1 MSGVARLSFSIE
13 KSLLD
18 RLEKLVKEG
27 RYENRS
33 EFIRDLIRG
42 RLVEQE
48 WEHDKEAVGTITM
61 LYDHHRRGLS
71 EKLTEVQH
79 DFHHDI
85 LASTHIHLDH
95 ALCAEIVIVRGRASR
110 LKELADL
117 LRRHKGVLH
126 AALSISSTGKK
137 LT

>member
-1 MSGVARLSFSIE
+1 MLAQCFR
-13 KSLLD
+13 
-18 RLEKLVKEG
+18 
-27 RYENRS
+27 
-33 EFIRDLIRG
+33 

>member
-79 DFHHDI
+79 GFHHDI
-85 LASTHIHLDH
+85 LASTHIHLYH

-110 LKELADL
+110 LKELVAL

>member
-1 MSGVARLSFSIE
+1 MSKVARLSFSIE
-13 KSLLD
+13 ESLLE
-18 RLEKLVKEG
+18 RLETLIKEG

-61 LYDHHRRGLS
+61 LYDHHKRGLA
-71 EKLTEVQH
+71 ERLTHVQH
-79 DFHHDI
+79 DFHHVI

-110 LKELADL
+110 LKQLADL
-117 LRRHKGVLH
+117 LRKHKGVLH
-126 AALSISSTGKK
+126 ATLSISSTGKK